1 MNNEE
6 YLISVIV
13 PVYNVEKYLDECVE
27 SIVNQTYKNLEI
39 ILVDDGST
47 DNSYQMCNKWAE
59 KDGRI
64 KVIHKKNGG
73 TSSAKNCAI
82 GIAQGDYVGFIDSD
96 DFIDNDMFELLL
108 NNALEYSAEIS
119 RCSYRFFENGKFV
132 DSNEINDEIK
142 IYTSEQ
148 IIDDLKYSGNLRSI
162 ACNKLFLKKAIVNVR
177 FNENLYS
184 GEDTVFVYQAYKNVN
199 KVVCRDIAKYTYR
212 MHSNHLSAKPDF
224 NYQCYRAMK
233 TIISDPDCPNG
244 PYFKFFTFA
253 AMTLNDI
260 VLKGFDYDFD
270 IIRKDILNN
279 KKKIKAV
286 IKNLNNKR
294 SMMKLMV
301 LSVSSFLY
309 KALLK
314 LGV

>member
-1 MNNEE
+1 MSNGE
-6 YLISVIV
+6 YLISVII

-39 ILVDDGST
+39 ILVNDGST
-47 DNSYQMCNKWAE
+47 DHSPQICDEWAQ
-59 KDGRI
+59 KDSRI

-82 GIAQGDYVGFIDSD
+82 DIAKGDYIAFIDSD
-96 DFIDNDMFELLL
+96 DFIDDDMFELLL
-108 NNALEYSAEIS
+108 SNALEYSAEVS
-119 RCSYRFFENGKFV
+119 RCSYRFYEDGKFV
-132 DSNEINDEIK
+132 DSNEENDEVTT
-142 IYTSEQ
+142 YTSAE
-148 IIDDLKYSGNLRSI
+148 IIDDLKISGNLRSI
-162 ACNKLFLKKAIVNVR
+162 ACNKLFLRKAISDVR

-184 GEDTVFVYQAYKNVN
+184 GEDTVFIYQVYKNVN
-199 KVVCRDIAKYTYR
+199 KVVCRDVAKYTYR
-212 MHSNHLSAKPDF
+212 QHGNHLSTKADF
-224 NYQCYRAMK
+224 NFQCYTAMK

-260 VLKGFDYDFD
+260 VLKGFDYDFE

-279 KKKIKAV
+279 KKQIKAV
-286 IKNLNNKR
+286 IKDLKNKR
-294 SMMKLMV
+294 SMMKLFV

-309 KALLK
+309 KILLK